1 MISGIVAQQAM
12 IVVSGEGGG
21 GECDDYTMPTPTN
34 VVTDLDT
41 DAVSVGP
48 TAIETNLCSEII

>member
-12 IVVSGEGGG
+12 IVSSGG
-21 GECDDYTMPTPTN
+21 GECDDYTMPDPTN
-34 VVTDLDT
+34 VMTDLDT

-48 TAIETNLCSEII
+48 TAIDTNLCSEIIE